1 MSAIPPPPLSIPQLQ
16 KGKKYLGEKT
26 MFFREGRP
34 PDALGV
40 DFFPQGLVE
49 FHCCHFVAFMLN
61 IIKFHHRSEE

>member
-1 MSAIPPPPLSIPQLQ
+1 MTGLFIVILLCQQFLPPLSVPQLQ

-40 DFFPQGLVE
+40 DFFPKDLLNSI
-49 FHCCHFVAFMLN
+49 VATL
-61 IIKFHHRSEE
+61 